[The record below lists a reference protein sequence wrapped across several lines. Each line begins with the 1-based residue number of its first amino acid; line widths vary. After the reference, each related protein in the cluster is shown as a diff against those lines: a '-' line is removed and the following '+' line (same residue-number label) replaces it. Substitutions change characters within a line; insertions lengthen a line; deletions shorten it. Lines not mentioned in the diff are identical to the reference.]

1 MIRSFRHDG
10 IERFFR
16 TGSVAGIQPKH
27 AKRLRL
33 QLTALDVAGG
43 PGDMGR
49 PGWRL
54 HSLCGELAGY
64 WAIWVDENYRLIFKF
79 SGKAVE
85 SVDYRDYH

>member
-33 QLTALDVAGG
+33 QLGRLDMAAG
-43 PGDMGR
+43 PRDMDFS
-49 PGWRL
+49 GWRL
-54 HSLCGELAGY
+54 HRLDGELGGH
-64 WAIWVDENYRLIFKF
+64 WAVRVDENYRLTFRF
-79 SGKAVE
+79 VGAAVE
-85 SVDYRDYH
+85 SVDYWDYH